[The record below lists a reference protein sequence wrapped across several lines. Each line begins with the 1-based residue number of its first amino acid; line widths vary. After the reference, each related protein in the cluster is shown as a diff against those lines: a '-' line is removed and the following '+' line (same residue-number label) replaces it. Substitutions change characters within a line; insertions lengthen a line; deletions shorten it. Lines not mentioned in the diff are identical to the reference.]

1 MSLETRRRILN
12 LLVIMSEGELLDVL
26 AYAQTVYDQ
35 RAEQSGQNVHG
46 RRSMAKRNTV
56 E

>member
-35 RAEQSGQNVHG
+35 RSAQYVHNVQTC
-46 RRSMAKRNTV
+46 RRMSKGSMV